1 MSFKE
6 VEKVDKN
13 IKERWETIDQGLV
26 PKGYKKTKVGI
37 ISDDWDIKNFSELF
51 KVSQGLQIP
60 IKDRL
65 SSAGEDRYIYITNE
79 LINNLKNKNYNI
91 EYIEKPNSN
100 VISNKEDI
108 LMTRTGNTGIV
119 VSGIEGVFHNN
130 FFKIRYD
137 EETINRLFL
146 IYRLKSDDIQHEIKK
161 LAGTSTIPDLTHGD
175 FYSLDIAFPEISEQ
189 ERIAD
194 ILSTWDKGIESYG
207 KLLEEKKERKKGLMQ
222 LLLTGEKRLGG
233 FTGPWKEVRLGEIGE
248 TYNGLT
254 GKNKNDFGTGEKFI
268 TYKNIFDNSRVD
280 IDNYGLV
287 EIEKNEKQNV
297 IKYGDIIFTTSSETS
312 HEVGM
317 SSVVL
322 EDINENIYLNS
333 FCFGFRLKKENTL
346 YPIFSRYYFRGNKF
360 REDIFKLAQGSTR
373 FNLSKNEL
381 MKIKI
386 RIPSLEE
393 QKAIAEVLATADE
406 EIDLLEKLIEELK
419 EEKKGLMQLLL
430 KGIVRV

>member
-1 MSFKE
+1 M
-6 VEKVDKN
+6 DKN
-13 IKERWETIDQGLV
+13 IKERWEAIDQGLV

-37 ISDDWDIKNFSELF
+37 IPEDWDVKKLGEVADVISGGTPSTSIPEYWADDVLWATPGDITSTGKYIYDTSRKISNL
-51 KVSQGLQIP
+51 GLE
-60 IKDRL
+60 K
-65 SSAGEDRYIYITNE
+65 SSARLLPE
-79 LINNLKNKNYNI
+79 
-91 EYIEKPNSN
+91 NS
-100 VISNKEDI
+100 I
-108 LMTRTGNTGIV
+108 LMTSRATVGECSINKLPMATNQGFKSFVCHGINYEYLYYNMEKLKKV
-119 VSGIEGVFHNN
+119 FKSKASGS
-130 FFKIRYD
+130 
-137 EETINRLFL
+137 TFL
-146 IYRLKSDDIQHEIKK
+146 
-161 LAGTSTIPDLTHGD
+161 
-175 FYSLDIAFPEISEQ
+175 EISKKDVDNTKIKLPSLEEQ
-189 ERIAD
+189 EGIAD
-194 ILSTWDKGIESYG
+194 ILSTWDRSIESYG

-222 LLLTGEKRLGG
+222 VLLTGEKRLGG

-393 QKAIAEVLATADE
+393 QKAIAEVLSTADE

>member
-1 MSFKE
+1 M
-6 VEKVDKN
+6 DKN
-13 IKERWETIDQGLV
+13 IKERWKAIDQGLV
-26 PKGYKKTKVGI
+26 PKGYRKTKVGI
-37 ISDDWDIKNFSELF
+37 VPEDWDVKKFSELF

-65 SSAGEDRYIYITNE
+65 NSAGEDRYIYITNE

-137 EETINRLFL
+137 EEAINRLFL
-146 IYRLKSDDIQHEIKK
+146 IYRLESDDIQHEIKK

-175 FYSLDIAFPEISEQ
+175 FYSLYIAFPEISEQ
-189 ERIAD
+189 EKIAD
-194 ILSTWDKGIESYG
+194 ILSTWDRAIESYG

-248 TYNGLT
+248 FKT
-254 GKNKNDFGTGEKFI
+254 
-268 TYKNIFDNSRVD
+268 SSVD
-280 IDNYGLV
+280 KKIR
-287 EIEKNEKQNV
+287 KNEHPINLLNYMDV
-297 IKYGDIIFTTSSETS
+297 YNNNTICREIKFVESTASNSQLQVSDVLKGDIFFTPSSETR
-312 HEVGM
+312 EDIGR

-322 EDINENIYLNS
+322 DNIDNLLYSYHLIR
-333 FCFGFRLKKENTL
+333 FRLYKNFDMDL
-346 YPIFSRYYFRGNKF
+346 IFRAYCFNNIEIHKQFYS
-360 REDIFKLAQGSTR
+360 LATGSTR
-373 FNLSKNEL
+373 YTLSIKDFNG
-381 MKIKI
+381 IKI
-386 RIPSLEE
+386 RIPDLEE
-393 QKAIAEVLATADE
+393 QKAIAEVLATADR
-406 EIDLLEKLIEELK
+406 EIDLLEKLIEELE